1 MQFIICDMIWPFFF
15 VLPISIFKHEH
26 DLHHHRH
33 CIKVNDASPWLS
45 STGFNYYN
53 YFE

>member
-1 MQFIICDMIWPFFF
+1 MAFLF

-33 CIKVNDASPWLS
+33 GVKIKGATSWLS
-45 STGFNYYN
+45 STSIGYYN

>member
-1 MQFIICDMIWPFFF
+1 MAFLL

-26 DLHHHRH
+26 DLHHHRYGV
-33 CIKVNDASPWLS
+33 KVNGAVSWLS
-45 STGFNYYN
+45 STSFNYYN

>member
-1 MQFIICDMIWPFFF
+1 MAFLL

-33 CIKVNDASPWLS
+33 CLKVNGAAPWLL
-45 STGFNYYN
+45 STSIKYYN